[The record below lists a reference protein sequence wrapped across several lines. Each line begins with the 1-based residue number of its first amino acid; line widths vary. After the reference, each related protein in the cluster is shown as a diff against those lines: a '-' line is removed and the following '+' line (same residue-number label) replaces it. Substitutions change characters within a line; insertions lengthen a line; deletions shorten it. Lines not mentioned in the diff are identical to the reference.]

1 MTFLL
6 NITPVKPPTT
16 LAKLSLTDLTDVL
29 ASEHDTHE
37 KAIKAL
43 SDAQEEI
50 AGLKDARNEERVGWM
65 VISVILFDCALFLN
79 AQNATAPVVI
89 GILEIAL
96 LALLAKRL
104 GVEEF
109 YALFSKVMHRF
120 AGMVSGD
127 NKE

>member
-1 MTFLL
+1 MPNT
-6 NITPVKPPTT
+6 TPVKPPSKPDKPS
-16 LAKLSLTDLTDVL
+16 LADLTDLL
-29 ASEHDTHE
+29 ASEHDTHD
-37 KAIKAL
+37 KAIRAL
-43 SDAQEEI
+43 SDAQEES

-65 VISVILFDCALFLN
+65 VVAVILFDCALFLN
-79 AQNATAPVVI
+79 AENATAPVVI
-89 GILEIAL
+89 GILQIAL

-127 NKE
+127 AKE

>member
-1 MTFLL
+1 MT
-6 NITPVKPPTT
+6 NTVPEKPLKPLGKPS
-16 LAKLSLTDLTDVL
+16 LADLTDVL

-50 AGLKDARNEERVGWM
+50 TGLKDARNEERVGWI
-65 VISVILFDCALFLN
+65 VISVILFDCAIFLN

-89 GILEIAL
+89 GILEFAL

-120 AGMVSGD
+120 AGMAGGD
-127 NKE
+127 TKE

>member
-1 MTFLL
+1 MPNT
-6 NITPVKPPTT
+6 TPEKPHKP
-16 LAKLSLTDLTDVL
+16 LEKPSFADLTGLL
-29 ASEHDTHE
+29 ASEHDTHD

-65 VISVILFDCALFLN
+65 VIAVILFDCALFLN

-120 AGMVSGD
+120 AGMAGGD
-127 NKE
+127 TKE